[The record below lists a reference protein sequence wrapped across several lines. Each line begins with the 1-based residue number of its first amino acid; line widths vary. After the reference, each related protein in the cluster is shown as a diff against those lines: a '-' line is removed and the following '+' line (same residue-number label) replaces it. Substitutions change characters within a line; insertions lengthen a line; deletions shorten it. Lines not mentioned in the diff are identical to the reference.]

1 MNEKYTTNVN
11 TYKFRNPTNTT
22 EESLSKFVQIL
33 VHCISGKY
41 CDKNSAL
48 FSLDIKQQSRNKKRH
63 ESVIKK

>member
-1 MNEKYTTNVN
+1 MKNIQKYTTNVN

-48 FSLDIKQQSRNKKRH
+48 FSLDI
-63 ESVIKK
+63 